1 MIMPK
6 TLDREINIKAVI
18 FDNHG
23 VLTRSNGEGGYKKI
37 ATFLG
42 VSDESVKT
50 AIAKQNICFDL
61 GEITTDE
68 FLERVLEDTEAKRT
82 LDEFKKFYISC
93 YEPKEDV
100 RKLARELS
108 KHFKVALLANAGH
121 AFDEC
126 HKNCGFEKIFGENI
140 FVSAKLR
147 MMKPDKKIF
156 EHVLNKLQVQSEEA
170 VLIDDKSEF
179 IDAALRLGMSAIQFK
194 SREQV
199 EKDLESMLEY
209 QYV

>member
-1 MIMPK
+1 MPK

-37 ATFLG
+37 AAFLE
-42 VSDESVKT
+42 VSEESVKK
-50 AIAKQNICFDL
+50 AIARQKVCFDL
-61 GEITTDE
+61 GDITTDE
-68 FLERVLEDTEAKRT
+68 FLEEVLKDTKAKRG
-82 LDEFKKFYISC
+82 LSEFREFYINC

-100 RKLARELS
+100 RNLARELS
-108 KHFKVALLANAGH
+108 KHLKVALLANAGH

-140 FVSAKLR
+140 FVSAKLK

-156 EHVLNKLQVQSEEA
+156 EHVLNKLQVQPGEA

-194 SREQV
+194 SREQA